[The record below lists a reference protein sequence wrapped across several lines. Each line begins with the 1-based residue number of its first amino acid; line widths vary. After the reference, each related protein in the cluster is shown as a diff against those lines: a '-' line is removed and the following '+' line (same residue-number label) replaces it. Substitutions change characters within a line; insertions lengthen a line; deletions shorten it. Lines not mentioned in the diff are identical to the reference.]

1 MDLLDYLADGLHC
14 QYLSDLRIIN
24 ADEADLRRLLDDA
37 VKHFP
42 PEQFIET
49 AGYLFG
55 GDRTELSSL
64 EQARRVIMEYLT
76 KKND

>member
-24 ADEADLRRLLDDA
+24 ADEVDLRRLLDDA

-42 PEQFIET
+42 PEQFI
-49 AGYLFG
+49 
-55 GDRTELSSL
+55 
-64 EQARRVIMEYLT
+64 
-76 KKND
+76 